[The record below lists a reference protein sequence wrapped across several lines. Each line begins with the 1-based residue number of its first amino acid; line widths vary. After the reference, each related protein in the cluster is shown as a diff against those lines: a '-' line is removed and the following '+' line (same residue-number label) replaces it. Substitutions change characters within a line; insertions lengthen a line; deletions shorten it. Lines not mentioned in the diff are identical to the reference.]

1 MAQRPSTLA
10 SALSSAAVR
19 VWRAVRD
26 SCQSVLIGGP
36 KVYHP
41 EAYYMRGPGPR
52 WREKH
57 AQGRDIAV

>member
-1 MAQRPSTLA
+1 M
-10 SALSSAAVR
+10 
-19 VWRAVRD
+19 D

-57 AQGRDIAV
+57 AQGSDIAVLQGVGSLTRKDSEL